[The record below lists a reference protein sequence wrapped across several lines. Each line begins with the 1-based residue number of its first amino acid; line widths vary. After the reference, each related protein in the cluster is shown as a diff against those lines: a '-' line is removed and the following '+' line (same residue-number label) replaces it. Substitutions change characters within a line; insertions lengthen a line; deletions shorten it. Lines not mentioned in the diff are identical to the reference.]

1 MYEIKWQTIVNLSIL
16 ENASNVYSMWEY
28 KHHRKRFFLKERMLR
43 TGMTLSGNLEFAI
56 LWLLILENKFY

>member
-1 MYEIKWQTIVNLSIL
+1 MFILCGNTNTIG
-16 ENASNVYSMWEY
+16 
-28 KHHRKRFFLKERMLR
+28 KDFFFKERMLR